1 MHLLYLD
8 DSGSVNNAADR
19 HIILAGLSVFERIPY
34 WLSSRLDELAAE
46 LWPDDPQTL
55 EFRGSDIMA
64 GRKHWRGIP
73 RDVREAAYERALRI
87 LTTSREPRLFG
98 AVIHK
103 AAMSPNDPMEF
114 AFEQVC
120 NRFDRFLGRLHR
132 RNDTQRGLIV
142 LDESAHETALQRLA
156 REFRA
161 VGHRWGGLHNLSEVP
176 LFVDSRATRMIQYA
190 DLIAFALRQYHER
203 GNAKLFD
210 IISGKFDSEGGV
222 VHGLVHFTPPDLVC
236 NCFSC
241 RQRRRI

>member
-8 DSGSVNNAADR
+8 DSGFVNNAADR
-19 HIILAGLSVFERIPY
+19 QIVLAGLSVFERIPY

-46 LWPDDPQTL
+46 LWPDHPQAL
-55 EFRGSDIMA
+55 EFRGSDIMS
-64 GRKHWRGIP
+64 GRKHWRGIR
-73 RDVREAAYERALRI
+73 RDAREAAYERALRI
-87 LTTSREPRLFG
+87 LTTSRERRLFG

-161 VGHRWGGLHNLSEVP
+161 VGHRGGGLHNLSEVP

-190 DLIAFALRQYHER
+190 DLIAFELRQYHER
-203 GNAKLFD
+203 GNAQFFN
-210 IISGKFDSEGGV
+210 IIAEKFDNEGGV
-222 VHGLVHFTPPDLVC
+222 VHGLVHFTPQDLVC

-241 RQRRRI
+241 RQRRR